1 VIARRAALKAVLAAP
16 LVAFVPRADAR
27 DYTSAAEVFAEID
40 RLEGDL
46 DARLAGL
53 AANFPAAAS
62 FAASVRAD
70 HERHRRA
77 RAALRRRLHLAE
89 AAPSSPPA
97 QAATTERMAAGR
109 ASVDALRALAQDLVH
124 AYAEGLPA
132 IKDAQAVDVLA
143 RHMVDDARHLA
154 VLQMWM
160 ETEQPGG

>member
-1 VIARRAALKAVLAAP
+1 MIARRAALKAVLAAP

-53 AANFPAAAS
+53 AANFPGAAS
-62 FAASVRAD
+62 LAASVRAD

-89 AAPSSPPA
+89 AATVSGPA
-97 QAATTERMAAGR
+97 GP

>member
-16 LVAFVPRADAR
+16 LVALVPRADAR
-27 DYTSAAEVFAEID
+27 DYTSAGEVLAEID
-40 RLEGDL
+40 RLESDL
-46 DARLAGL
+46 DARLGGV
-53 AANFPAAAS
+53 AATFPAAAA

-77 RAALRRRLHLAE
+77 RATLRRRLRLTD
-89 AAPSSPPA
+89 AAPLSGPGP
-97 QAATTERMAAGR
+97 AGR
-109 ASVDALRALAQDLVH
+109 ATVDALRALTQDLVYV
-124 AYAEGLPA
+124 YAEGLPA
-132 IKDAQAVDVLA
+132 IKDAQAVDILA